1 MSLLPD
7 DFAYLRQR
15 VLRRSGLVLESDTYA
30 LVETRLTPLMREE
43 RLPDLSSLVSRLRS
57 QPEGSPL
64 HQRLA
69 EALANHETA
78 FFRDAPVF
86 EALRT
91 TVLPTLLARRIR
103 TRTLR
108 IWCAACA
115 YGQEPY
121 SVAMTLTEAGLL
133 ITGWTVRILATDFST
148 RAIVRACEARY
159 DAKEIHRGLTPELR
173 QRYFHQERDG
183 WRLSEQVR
191 KPVEFRPLNLM
202 EDFPLEAPVDLVFL
216 RNVMIYWDAPTR
228 RGARPRAADAPRGR
242 LPGAGRRGG
251 LAPGGGRLHAAP
263 DWTDKLVPPHA
274 RLVWRRRARG
284 GRAALA
290 PLRRYTLRRMAP
302 GNSVMVQ
309 GSRPGVSPSTSRN
322 TSPVSDSAW
331 MVRQRSLRVPFQ
343 VTWSPL

>member
-1 MSLLPD
+1 MSLLPE

-121 SVAMTLTEAGLL
+121 SVAMTLAEAGLL

-228 RGARPRAADAPRGR
+228 RAVLAR
-242 LPGAGRRGG
+242 
-251 LAPGGGRLHAAP
+251 
-263 DWTDKLVPPHA
+263 V
-274 RLVWRRRARG
+274 
-284 GRAALA
+284 
-290 PLRRYTLRRMAP
+290 RRMLH
-302 GNSVMVQ
+302 
-309 GSRPGVSPSTSRN
+309 
-322 TSPVSDSAW
+322 SDGYLVLGAAEA
-331 MVRQRSLRVPFQ
+331 
-343 VTWSPL
+343 SPLVEDGFTRHLIGQTSWYRPTPASTGVGAPVEDVRRSPRSGATP

>member
-15 VLRRSGLVLESDTYA
+15 VLRRSGLVLEPDTSA

-43 RLPDLSSLVSRLRS
+43 RLPDLSALVARLRS

-91 TVLPTLLARRIR
+91 TVLPGLLARRAR

-121 SVAMTLTEAGLL
+121 SIAMTLAEAGLL

-173 QRYFHQERDG
+173 QRYFRQERDG
-183 WRLSEQVR
+183 WRLNEHVR
-191 KPVEFRPLNLM
+191 RPVEFRPLNLM
-202 EDFPLEAPVDLVFL
+202 DDFPLEAPVDLVFL
-216 RNVMIYWDAPTR
+216 RNVMIYWDVPTR
-228 RGARPRAADAPRGR
+228 RAVLARV
-242 LPGAGRRGG
+242 RRM
-251 LAPGGGRLHAAP
+251 LHA
-263 DWTDKLVPPHA
+263 DSYLV
-274 RLVWRRRARG
+274 LG
-284 GRAALA
+284 AAEA
-290 PLRRYTLRRMAP
+290 
-302 GNSVMVQ
+302 
-309 GSRPGVSPSTSRN
+309 
-322 TSPVSDSAW
+322 
-331 MVRQRSLRVPFQ
+331 
-343 VTWSPL
+343 SPLMEDGFTRHLMGQTSWYRPTPASQGVGAAVEEARRSPRSGATP

>member
-15 VLRRSGLVLESDTYA
+15 VLRRSGLVLEPDTYA

-43 RLPDLSSLVSRLRS
+43 RLPDLSALVARLRS
-57 QPEGSPL
+57 QPAGSPL

-91 TVLPTLLARRIR
+91 TVLPTLLAKRVR

-121 SVAMTLTEAGLL
+121 SIAMTLAEAGLL
-133 ITGWTVRILATDFST
+133 ITGWTVRILATDFSS

-202 EDFPLEAPVDLVFL
+202 DDFPLEAPVDLVFL
-216 RNVMIYWDAPTR
+216 RNVMIYWDASTR
-228 RGARPRAADAPRGR
+228 RAVLARVRRMLHADGYLVLGAAEASPLGEDGFTRHLIGQTSWYRPTPASTGAGAPLEDARRAPRS
-242 LPGAGRRGG
+242 GAT
-251 LAPGGGRLHAAP
+251 P
-263 DWTDKLVPPHA
+263 
-274 RLVWRRRARG
+274 
-284 GRAALA
+284 
-290 PLRRYTLRRMAP
+290 
-302 GNSVMVQ
+302 
-309 GSRPGVSPSTSRN
+309 
-322 TSPVSDSAW
+322 
-331 MVRQRSLRVPFQ
+331 
-343 VTWSPL
+343 

>member
-1 MSLLPD
+1 MMSLLPD

-15 VLRRSGLVLESDTYA
+15 VLRRSGLVLEPDTYA

-43 RLPDLSSLVSRLRS
+43 RLPGLSALVARLRS

-91 TVLPTLLARRIR
+91 TVLPGLLAKRVR

-121 SVAMTLTEAGLL
+121 SVAMTLAEAGLL

-159 DAKEIHRGLTPELR
+159 DAKEIHRGLTPQLR

-202 EDFPLEAPVDLVFL
+202 DDVPREAPVDLVFL

-228 RGARPRAADAPRGR
+228 RAVLARV
-242 LPGAGRRGG
+242 RRM
-251 LAPGGGRLHAAP
+251 LHA
-263 DWTDKLVPPHA
+263 DGYLVLGAAEASP
-274 RLVWRRRARG
+274 LVEDGFTRHLIGQTSWYRPTP
-284 GRAALA
+284 AA
-290 PLRRYTLRRMAP
+290 
-302 GNSVMVQ
+302 S
-309 GSRPGVSPSTSRN
+309 GVSV
-322 TSPVSDSAW
+322 PVEDA
-331 MVRQRSLRVPFQ
+331 RRPPRSGATP
-343 VTWSPL
+343 

>member
-15 VLRRSGLVLESDTYA
+15 VLRRSGLVLEPDTYA
-30 LVETRLTPLMREE
+30 LMETRLTPLMREE
-43 RLPDLSSLVSRLRS
+43 RLPDLSSLVARLRA

-91 TVLPTLLARRIR
+91 TVLPGLLARRAR

-121 SVAMTLTEAGLL
+121 SVAMTLAEAGLL
-133 ITGWTVRILATDFST
+133 ITGWTVRIIATDFSS
-148 RAIVRACEARY
+148 RALVRACEARY

-183 WRLSEQVR
+183 WRLNEQVR
-191 KPVEFRPLNLM
+191 RPVEFRPLNLM
-202 EDFPLEAPVDLVFL
+202 DDFPLEAPVDLVFL
-216 RNVMIYWDAPTR
+216 RNVMIYWDVPTR
-228 RGARPRAADAPRGR
+228 RAVLARVRRTLHMDGYLVLGAAEASPLMEDGFTRHLIGQTSWYRPTPASPHAGAPVEDARRAPRS
-242 LPGAGRRGG
+242 GAT
-251 LAPGGGRLHAAP
+251 P
-263 DWTDKLVPPHA
+263 
-274 RLVWRRRARG
+274 
-284 GRAALA
+284 
-290 PLRRYTLRRMAP
+290 
-302 GNSVMVQ
+302 
-309 GSRPGVSPSTSRN
+309 
-322 TSPVSDSAW
+322 
-331 MVRQRSLRVPFQ
+331 
-343 VTWSPL
+343 

>member
-86 EALRT
+86 DALRT
-91 TVLPTLLARRIR
+91 TVLPTLLARRVR

-121 SVAMTLTEAGLL
+121 SVAMTLAEAGLL

-159 DAKEIHRGLTPELR
+159 DSKEIHRGLTPELR

-228 RGARPRAADAPRGR
+228 RAVLAR
-242 LPGAGRRGG
+242 
-251 LAPGGGRLHAAP
+251 
-263 DWTDKLVPPHA
+263 V
-274 RLVWRRRARG
+274 
-284 GRAALA
+284 
-290 PLRRYTLRRMAP
+290 RRMIHAD
-302 GNSVMVQ
+302 GYLVL
-309 GSRPGVSPSTSRN
+309 G
-322 TSPVSDSAW
+322 AAEA
-331 MVRQRSLRVPFQ
+331 
-343 VTWSPL
+343 SPLVEDGFTRHLIGQASWYRPTPASTGVGTPVEDARRSPRSGATP

>member
-7 DFAYLRQR
+7 DFSYLRQR
-15 VLRRSGLVLESDTYA
+15 VLRRSGLVLEADTYA

-91 TVLPTLLARRIR
+91 TVLPTLLARRVR

-121 SVAMTLTEAGLL
+121 SVAMTLAEAGLL

-148 RAIVRACEARY
+148 RALVRACEARY

-228 RGARPRAADAPRGR
+228 RAVLARV
-242 LPGAGRRGG
+242 RRM
-251 LAPGGGRLHAAP
+251 LHA
-263 DWTDKLVPPHA
+263 DGYLV
-274 RLVWRRRARG
+274 LG
-284 GRAALA
+284 AAEA
-290 PLRRYTLRRMAP
+290 
-302 GNSVMVQ
+302 
-309 GSRPGVSPSTSRN
+309 
-322 TSPVSDSAW
+322 
-331 MVRQRSLRVPFQ
+331 
-343 VTWSPL
+343 SPLVEDGFTRHLIGQTSWYRPTPAASGVGAPVEDARRSARSGATP

>member
-1 MSLLPD
+1 MMSLLPD

-15 VLRRSGLVLESDTYA
+15 VLRRSGLVLEPDTYA

-43 RLPDLSSLVSRLRS
+43 RLPDLSALVARLRS
-57 QPEGSPL
+57 QPL

-91 TVLPTLLARRIR
+91 TVLPGLLAKRVR

-121 SVAMTLTEAGLL
+121 SVAMTLAEAGLL

-159 DAKEIHRGLTPELR
+159 DAKEIHRGLTPQLR

-202 EDFPLEAPVDLVFL
+202 DDVPREAPVDLVFL

-228 RGARPRAADAPRGR
+228 RAVLARV
-242 LPGAGRRGG
+242 RRM
-251 LAPGGGRLHAAP
+251 LHA
-263 DWTDKLVPPHA
+263 DGYLV
-274 RLVWRRRARG
+274 LG
-284 GRAALA
+284 AAEA
-290 PLRRYTLRRMAP
+290 
-302 GNSVMVQ
+302 
-309 GSRPGVSPSTSRN
+309 
-322 TSPVSDSAW
+322 
-331 MVRQRSLRVPFQ
+331 
-343 VTWSPL
+343 SPLVEDGFTRHLIGQTSWYRPTPAATP

>member
-1 MSLLPD
+1 MPLLPE

-15 VLRRSGLVLESDTYA
+15 VLRRSGLVLESDTHA

-43 RLPDLSSLVSRLRS
+43 RLADITTLVTRLRS
-57 QPEGSPL
+57 QPESSAL

-86 EALRT
+86 DALRS
-91 TVLPTLLARRIR
+91 TVLPTLLARRGR

-121 SVAMTLTEAGLL
+121 SVAMTLAEAGLL
-133 ITGWTVRILATDFST
+133 ITGWTVRILATDFSL
-148 RAIVRACEARY
+148 RALSRASEARY
-159 DAKEIHRGLTPELR
+159 EAQELHRGVTPVLR

-183 WRLSEQVR
+183 WRLNEQVR

-202 EDFPLEAPVDLVFL
+202 EDFPPEAPVDLVLL

-228 RGARPRAADAPRGR
+228 RAVLARV
-242 LPGAGRRGG
+242 RRM
-251 LAPGGGRLHAAP
+251 LHADGYLVLGAAEAAP
-263 DWTDKLVPPHA
+263 LGEDGFTRHLIGQTSWY
-274 RLVWRRRARG
+274 R
-284 GRAALA
+284 LA
-290 PLRRYTLRRMAP
+290 PLSTGAP
-302 GNSVMVQ
+302 VEH
-309 GSRPGVSPSTSRN
+309 GSRTPHSNATP
-322 TSPVSDSAW
+322 
-331 MVRQRSLRVPFQ
+331 
-343 VTWSPL
+343 